1 MLRSGVDAGLHDFS
15 AERIQVSKPYPQ
27 EQDPG
32 MPSPFQRLQVE
43 HFARAD
49 EPKFRWQTTD
59 PYMARTERNLLACVP
74 VGRTDRL
81 LEVGCGEGGNLKLL
95 ETCAA
100 GAVGVDYSFAKVHW
114 ASSHVGNGRF
124 VCADARQLPFR
135 NDLFDVILCRDVL
148 HHVEDKRAVVD
159 ELVRVCRASGR
170 IVIIEPNGRSPIM
183 WLLGM
188 LVRAERDLTPNS
200 LRRVLALLD
209 RRQVAEPDV
218 ILVQPFPIGRVVF
231 HYRWGLSLLSA
242 SLAGVVLAAERLLG
256 RLVTTDRWAY
266 MIVTAVKIATG
277 KPAIEESL

>member
-1 MLRSGVDAGLHDFS
+1 M
-15 AERIQVSKPYPQ
+15 SKPCPHN
-27 EQDPG
+27 QDRG
-32 MPSPFQRLQVE
+32 TPSRFQRLQSE
-43 HFARAD
+43 HFSRVD

-59 PYMARTERNLLACVP
+59 PYMARTERDLLARVP

-81 LEVGCGEGGNLKLL
+81 LEVGCGEGGNLKLM

-100 GAVGVDYSFAKVHW
+100 GTVGVDYSCAKVRW

-135 NDLFDVILCRDVL
+135 SEIFDVILCRDVL
-148 HHVEDKRAVVD
+148 HHVEDKREVVN

-188 LVRAERDLTPNS
+188 LVRTERDLAPNS

-242 SLAGVVLAAERLLG
+242 RLAGVVLAAERMIG
-256 RLVTTDRWAY
+256 RLVAMDRWAY
-266 MIVTAVKIATG
+266 MIVTAVKIANN
-277 KPAIEESL
+277 KPAIEESV